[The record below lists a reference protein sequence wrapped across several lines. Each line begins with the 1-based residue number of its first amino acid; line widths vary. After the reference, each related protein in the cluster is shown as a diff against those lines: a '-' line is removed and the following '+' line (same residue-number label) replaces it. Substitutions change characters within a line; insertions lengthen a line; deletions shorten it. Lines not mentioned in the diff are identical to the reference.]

1 MSRSNSEKNE
11 DVLDRWFIQIKG
23 QIVGPM
29 PGQKVLARVISD
41 ELTVMSRVS
50 SDRKNWKA
58 ICNVSFFEDLVNSRI
73 RAYAGKTEVVG
84 QMGQGIE
91 DETPFETNEL
101 NFNEVHTGAIQGI
114 SEQLVHAR
122 QLEELTANIQKLNAI
137 KKEILLKR
145 KTVAVERDRDD
156 SEEHPDDQNV
166 FISKP
171 VKRFSVKEMFS
182 GNVRH
187 RKMAIASAVLL
198 VGGLIGTISYSAY
211 RDRQEQIA
219 LETKAKAEAEARSRG
234 EYQKAAA
241 SGDNQ
246 IKNAT
251 AEELLALAETQLKGK
266 NHAASKLAVK
276 QALAMTLDS
285 SNRARA
291 HAISAAIS
299 AAISVAAGDLDLAA
313 EQYTESLQHVELY
326 GTLHGVGILNIRRGN
341 YEEAERFF
349 LKALQLPNPSPA
361 DRVITLVQLF
371 ETALALD
378 KKVAAENAATT
389 APGAAPKAAVP
400 NMATTMAT
408 TMART
413 TASLNLVAEAI
424 ATTTVGRDR
433 LLLTKAM
440 GDFYLG
446 NKEGFQTSAIELIDE
461 PLDPNAENLKSELDD
476 DLAQWQN
483 LVRHCAIA
491 YNQPPINGLTAAF
504 YAACLSRS
512 HGPAQALP
520 FAKYAF
526 TVNNKDPLFGALYSS
541 VLLST
546 GDAES
551 AEKILID
558 NPSFANSS
566 KVARFVLSEIANKR
580 VPATTT
586 GKTEPTSTPQPSG
599 AAPSP

>member
-23 QIVGPM
+23 QIAGPM
-29 PGQKVLARVISD
+29 AGEKVLARVISD

-58 ICNVSFFEDLVNSRI
+58 ICNVSFFEELVNSRI
-73 RAYAGKTEVVG
+73 RAYTGKTEVVG

-91 DETPFETNEL
+91 NETPFETNEL
-101 NFNEVHTGAIQGI
+101 NFNQIHTNGIEGI
-114 SEQLVHAR
+114 SEQLDHAR
-122 QLEELTANIQKLNAI
+122 QLEELTANIQKLNTI

-145 KTVAVERDRDD
+145 KSVVVERDRDENED
-156 SEEHPDDQNV
+156 HPDDQNV

-171 VKRFSVKEMFS
+171 AKKFSVKEMFS

-187 RKMAIASAVLL
+187 RKIAIASVVLL

-219 LETKAKAEAEARSRG
+219 LETKAKAEAEARSKG
-234 EYQKAAA
+234 EYQKAATSA
-241 SGDNQ
+241 NGENP

-251 AEELLALAETQLKGK
+251 AEELLALAETYLKGK
-266 NHAASKLAVK
+266 DLAASKLAIK
-276 QALAMTLDS
+276 QAFAMTLDS

-299 AAISVAAGDLDLAA
+299 VAAGDLDLAA
-313 EQYTESLQHVELY
+313 KQYTESLQHVELY

-371 ETALALD
+371 ETAVALD
-378 KKVAAENAATT
+378 KKVAAEHAEATSEGAASNAA
-389 APGAAPKAAVP
+389 APAMVR
-400 NMATTMAT
+400 TM
-408 TMART
+408 
-413 TASLNLVAEAI
+413 ASLNLVTEAL

-446 NKEGFQTSAIELIDE
+446 NKEAFQTSAIELIDE

-476 DLAQWQN
+476 D
-483 LVRHCAIA
+483 
-491 YNQPPINGLTAAF
+491 
-504 YAACLSRS
+504 
-512 HGPAQALP
+512 
-520 FAKYAF
+520 
-526 TVNNKDPLFGALYSS
+526 
-541 VLLST
+541 
-546 GDAES
+546 
-551 AEKILID
+551 
-558 NPSFANSS
+558 
-566 KVARFVLSEIANKR
+566 
-580 VPATTT
+580 
-586 GKTEPTSTPQPSG
+586 
-599 AAPSP
+599 